1 MLDYKLSIII
11 PVYNNI
17 DIIDSIHKKLSFL
30 SKHYEQ
36 IIIIDDCSLD
46 DTYLNLKDYIQIN
59 KLDNVELYQN
69 NKNMGPSYSRNIGI
83 KKAEGEYIA
92 FLDSDDDWHPQK
104 IEIQIEMMQ
113 KFDFKISG
121 TQHKI
126 IKHEELHNEQS
137 IDYKKLETIPYVI
150 VKWPKILFVSP
161 FATPSVIIHKS
172 LKDYLFDETIRYSE
186 DYNLWK
192 RITYKHKAIK
202 IQLPLTYTFKHNYIS
217 ESNSL
222 SSNLKKMQLGN
233 EESFKKFI
241 ISKEIVLVDKL
252 FLVAGFYFSKIKY
265 LRRLLIRKIKTS
277 SLSQVCQK
285 KIKIVKKW
293 VFLICNYMKLL

>member
-1 MLDYKLSIII
+1 MKNLTIII

-17 DIIDSIHKKLSFL
+17 DILESLKNKTLLLSN
-30 SKHYEQ
+30 KYTQ
-36 IIIIDDCSLD
+36 TIIIDDCSRD
-46 DTYLNLKDYIQIN
+46 NTYLELYNFIQNNNLV
-59 KLDNVELYQN
+59 NVEIYRN
-69 NKNMGPSYSRNIGI
+69 NQNMGPSYSRNIGI
-83 KKAEGEYIA
+83 EKALGEYIA

-126 IKHEELHNEQS
+126 IKYEELNNEKS
-137 IDYKKLETIPYVI
+137 INYKMLENIPFYI

-161 FATPSVIIHKS
+161 FATPSVVMHKS
-172 LKDYLFDETIRYSE
+172 LKKYLFDETIRYSE

-192 RITYKHKAIK
+192 RITYKHRAIK
-202 IQLPLTYTFKHNYIS
+202 IQLPLTYTFKHDYIS

-222 SSNLKKMQLGN
+222 SSNLKKMQLGIEN
-233 EESFKKFI
+233 SFKKLI

-252 FLVAGFYFSKIKY
+252 FLVGGFYFSKIKY
-265 LRRLLIRKIKTS
+265 LRRLLMRKIK
-277 SLSQVCQK
+277 
-285 KIKIVKKW
+285 I
-293 VFLICNYMKLL
+293 